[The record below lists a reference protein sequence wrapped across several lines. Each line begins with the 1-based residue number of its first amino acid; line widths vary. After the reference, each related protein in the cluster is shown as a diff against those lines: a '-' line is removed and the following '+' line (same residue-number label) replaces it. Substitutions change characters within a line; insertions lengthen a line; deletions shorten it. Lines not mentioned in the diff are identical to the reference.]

1 MIKITTSYG
10 RKTPGTEPY
19 SSESTHLTV
28 EVELPDEVLRDQAEF
43 KRAVRRLFA
52 QARAEVEE
60 QVGAAPGTP
69 SSHGNGAPPRRD
81 AQPASPKQIDFLL
94 SLARRNANM
103 SPTDIL
109 REAGVEKLTDLSKSQ
124 ASAMIDRFNQKGA
137 A

>member
-43 KRAVRRLFA
+43 KQAVRRLFA

-60 QVGAAPGTP
+60 QVGVAPSAQSNGT
-69 SSHGNGAPPRRD
+69 GPRRNG
-81 AQPASPKQIDFLL
+81 QPASPRQIDFLL
-94 SLARRNANM
+94 SLGRRNANM
-103 SPTDIL
+103 SPADIL
-109 REAGVEKLTDLSKSQ
+109 REAGVEKLTDLTKSQ
-124 ASAMIDRFNQKGA
+124 ASALIDRFNQKGA